1 LTGSKRDFSEE
12 TQDNFL
18 MPDRRLIIHAGF
30 HKSGTTALQESF
42 DAQSE
47 ELRKAG
53 IVYPNI
59 GRRAHHRIAWA
70 LSGKT
75 WGWSKRGGEKTSL
88 QEWTHLAKSIN
99 ESKEETIVISS
110 EFFSELDGDA
120 IRKIFSD
127 IRGRKIEAVFTVR
140 PLVKLLAS
148 SYQQYLKYGIKA
160 DYVEWLHS
168 VLDNPGDS
176 KISPTFWR
184 RHFHGKVVSRWAD
197 VLGAQAIT
205 VIIVDESKP
214 EFLFQS
220 INAYLGLPNEFLK
233 AQETGS
239 NRSLT
244 MEEVSLLLE
253 INRLFPKERE
263 WDEYEIFIRNGYIR
277 NITDS
282 IAPSPTSGKLLTPQ
296 WAIDKGN
303 EIGSQNKSDLVR
315 SNVKIVGDIES
326 LDSAKVPVGE
336 PAYPTYISIEVVAQA
351 MLAFD
356 KTIVKKFPIDWVQR
370 NVLGRYKRK
379 LKKEYFKFRKK
390 L

>member
-1 LTGSKRDFSEE
+1 
-12 TQDNFL
+12 
-18 MPDRRLIIHAGF
+18 
-30 HKSGTTALQESF
+30 
-42 DAQSE
+42 
-47 ELRKAG
+47 
-53 IVYPNI
+53 
-59 GRRAHHRIAWA
+59 
-70 LSGKT
+70 
-75 WGWSKRGGEKTSL
+75 
-88 QEWTHLAKSIN
+88 
-99 ESKEETIVISS
+99 
-110 EFFSELDGDA
+110 
-120 IRKIFSD
+120 
-127 IRGRKIEAVFTVR
+127 
-140 PLVKLLAS
+140 
-148 SYQQYLKYGIKA
+148 
-160 DYVEWLHS
+160 
-168 VLDNPGDS
+168 
-176 KISPTFWR
+176 
-184 RHFHGKVVSRWAD
+184 
-197 VLGAQAIT
+197 
-205 VIIVDESKP
+205 
-214 EFLFQS
+214 
-220 INAYLGLPNEFLK
+220 
-233 AQETGS
+233 
-239 NRSLT
+239 